1 MFTIRMADI
10 NICIHNKYSYVENMC
25 RDYMMAD
32 DCQIDFH
39 IEVSAEEIGREQAQA
54 DIPCSPDYCE
64 SICIYRAI
72 SNQLIRYHALLM
84 HGACLEYHG
93 NAYVFCAKSGT
104 GKTTHLRLW
113 KKVFGSDVH
122 IINGDKP
129 ILRARNNR
137 FYVYGTPWCG
147 KEGWNINTSA
157 PLSALCF
164 LERSE
169 TNTIDT
175 VPAPQVMERLA
186 HQILMPK
193 EQGELIRYLDL
204 MNLLISETPCHLL
217 RCNMEDEAAR
227 VAFAGLTKERNPL

>member
-72 SNQLIRYHALLM
+72 SNQLIRYHAFLM

-104 GKTTHLRLW
+104 DRKS
-113 KKVFGSDVH
+113 VV
-122 IINGDKP
+122 
-129 ILRARNNR
+129 
-137 FYVYGTPWCG
+137 
-147 KEGWNINTSA
+147 
-157 PLSALCF
+157 
-164 LERSE
+164 
-169 TNTIDT
+169 
-175 VPAPQVMERLA
+175 
-186 HQILMPK
+186 
-193 EQGELIRYLDL
+193 
-204 MNLLISETPCHLL
+204 
-217 RCNMEDEAAR
+217 
-227 VAFAGLTKERNPL
+227 